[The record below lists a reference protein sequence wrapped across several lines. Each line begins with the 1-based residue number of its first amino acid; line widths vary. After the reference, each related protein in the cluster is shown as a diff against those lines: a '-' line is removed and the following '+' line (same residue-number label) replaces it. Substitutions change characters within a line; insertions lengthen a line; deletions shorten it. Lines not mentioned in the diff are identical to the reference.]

1 MTLAA
6 PPLALINMSRLASPD
21 GSSGHI
27 NMMLPCPSANQ
38 PVEVVPVSSRSYTL
52 LLLMQDSSRT
62 RLDSTP
68 SHLSVCSTT
77 DDFCS
82 CDTPGHSIF
91 ACPPPV
97 ISPMQ
102 TTLPPAL
109 MSSSLSSLTLPSAS
123 VFPPPTDSA
132 AWSESYFLP
141 SPSLL
146 RSSEGFSYNVD
157 TEWMDHRDD
166 KPPAAH
172 SALFVNDLANIRPST
187 PVETLGS
194 MPSQV
199 FPPLYST
206 GPVKLLCLDG
216 LSLETS
222 VPMLTTGTCGERAV
236 TCC

>member
-1 MTLAA
+1 MTTLAA

-21 GSSGHI
+21 GSSGHL

-68 SHLSVCSTT
+68 GHLSVCSTT

-109 MSSSLSSLTLPSAS
+109 MSSSPSTLTLPSVS
-123 VFPPPTDSA
+123 VLPYPTDSA
-132 AWSESYFLP
+132 GWSESYFLS

-146 RSSEGFSYNVD
+146 RRSGGFTYNVD

-166 KPPAAH
+166 KPLDAPP
-172 SALFVNDLANIRPST
+172 ALFVNEQATIRPLISGKILCSMSPLLSPT
-187 PVETLGS
+187 SHFAGS
-194 MPSQV
+194 
-199 FPPLYST
+199 
-206 GPVKLLCLDG
+206 VKPFF
-216 LSLETS
+216 S
-222 VPMLTTGTCGERAV
+222 
-236 TCC
+236 